1 MPEITPEQWAFVDQ
15 TIPDF
20 KINLTLLA
28 DRTNKDDVERH
39 LAAWAIVLG
48 VLALETFE
56 AILILIRA
64 DKLRAA
70 FMLGR
75 ALTEYHVRLRYYI
88 LQAAP
93 IVERQRLKPMSE
105 ERFRRKI
112 HAIRDYENADAKVAD
127 VLHKYRFDYVS
138 DAERVEILRQVAKN
152 ETLREQQFREM
163 CEVVAEEDADVWNV
177 GFGQFKMQSAFLHGD
192 QAAISDVMGN
202 QDGSPM
208 VVHLKSPALKALPFL
223 AEVTW
228 FYTGIME
235 SFARVHGWAYGAV
248 DARRKGTKLF
258 GPALTQVVAEIE
270 AAQKAASDNRTPS
283 P

>member
-20 KINLTLLA
+20 KFNLTLLA
-28 DRTNKDDVERH
+28 ERTNKDEVERH
-39 LAAWAIVLG
+39 LTAWAIVLG

-56 AILILIRA
+56 AILALIRA

-88 LQAAP
+88 LQAEP
-93 IVERQRLKPMSE
+93 IAKRQKQKPMSE
-105 ERFRRKI
+105 ERLHRKI
-112 HAIRDYENADAKVAD
+112 HAIRDYRNADAKVAN
-127 VLHKYRFDYVS
+127 VLHKHRLDYVS
-138 DAERVEILRQVAKN
+138 DAQRVEILRQVAKN
-152 ETLREQQFREM
+152 ETLHEQHFREM
-163 CEVVAEEDADVWNV
+163 CEAVAKEDADVWTI
-177 GFGQFKMQSAFLHGD
+177 GYGQFKMQSAFLHGD

-202 QDGSPM
+202 EDGTPM
-208 VVHLKSPALKALPFL
+208 VVHLQSPAILALPLL

-228 FYTGIME
+228 FYTSIME

-248 DARRKGTKLF
+248 DARRKGTRLF
-258 GPALTQVVAEIE
+258 GPALTEAVAEIE
-270 AAQKAASDNRTPS
+270 AAQKAQAGDEPPS